1 MWLKL
6 GIMKCLTLTRREKL
20 IEIKKLTIE
29 DVDKH
34 FDSLCKL
41 IDICMDSAFGSVES
55 DYAKSKVSVM
65 KEYIN
70 DGSAHIYFAE
80 VNGDMLGFVWAYPVA
95 KPNGKNLHIAY
106 ISVLP
111 EHQRKG
117 IAAKLI
123 KVIENDAKEGKFDT
137 VELFVD
143 FDNFAA
149 KQLYDSLD
157 FKAERLYMIK
167 DI

>member
-1 MWLKL
+1 M
-6 GIMKCLTLTRREKL
+6 
-20 IEIKKLTIE
+20 IEIKKITIE

-41 IDICMDSAFGSVES
+41 IDVCMDSAFGSVES
-55 DYAKSKVSVM
+55 DYAKSKASGI

-80 VNGDMLGFVWAYPVA
+80 ESGKMLGFVWAYPVA
-95 KPNGKNLHIAY
+95 KPSGQNLHIAY
-106 ISVLP
+106 ISVLS

-123 KVIENDAKEGKFDT
+123 KAIENDAKEGKFNQ
-137 VELFVD
+137 VELIVTEENNNAKAFY
-143 FDNFAA
+143 AA
-149 KQLYDSLD
+149 QDYKTESLIL
-157 FKAERLYMIK
+157 AK
-167 DI
+167 DID